1 MKTKRLEII
10 LISVL
15 TALFIATFVLTS
27 LFPKGYILGG
37 DYEYLV
43 TIIISFAL
51 LSWGISMIW
60 RVQYKKQRI
69 YIIILVLSFF
79 FWILLR
85 FVKWLPNIH
94 YVTIYA
100 DYFYYVPMTLIPII
114 FFMMTTDTF
123 FPNLKNKKIIYT
135 ILIILAY
142 LLIALVLTNE
152 LHYLVY
158 RNFKVTYADDP
169 NIEIITS
176 EYGPL
181 HYVAL
186 GFVGL
191 VSIAALI
198 VFLIGSRK
206 QVSLK
211 QLFVVSCSFIFIII
225 YIVLFTIGILSNV
238 PLLRDFATSITLLLS
253 LLLESLLSTGLIQNN
268 GKYAT
273 NFSKASIGIGIY
285 DENNKEIYKTS
296 AFDLTK
302 ENIKVL
308 DKNIGEYKIKI
319 IEDLSSIHDLQDSI
333 KREIDEIDSKNNSLK
348 KLIEISKEESSLNY
362 RLTLMNEIEN
372 NITTTK
378 NEILSLVKTLPDKL
392 DDSSKKTLGYIAMLL
407 GYMKQKC
414 MLLLRTKEQ
423 TSMDY
428 EQASLLMDVI
438 SRDIISAGYEDV
450 AINLNKTTSFDVKF
464 LSKINDFI
472 HEIAKNYAF
481 SDSELLIFID
491 YDSKICKARIIG
503 KDIVLKDVQS
513 SKSSTDDEGIIH
525 ILEVTYE

>member
-1 MKTKRLEII
+1 MKTKKLEVI
-10 LISVL
+10 LIIVL
-15 TALFIATFVLTS
+15 SALFIASFVLTS
-27 LFPKGYILGG
+27 VFPKGYIRGG
-37 DYEYLV
+37 DYEYLI
-43 TIIISFAL
+43 TIILSFAL

-60 RVQYKKQRI
+60 RAQYKRQRV

-94 YVTIYA
+94 YVSIYA

-123 FPNLKNKKIIYT
+123 FPNFKRKRLVYA
-135 ILIILAY
+135 ILIVFAY
-142 LLIALVLTNE
+142 VLIALVLTNE
-152 LHYLVY
+152 LHHLVY
-158 RNFKVTYADDP
+158 RNFKVTYGDDP

-176 EYGPL
+176 EYGSL

-186 GFVGL
+186 GFVGV
-191 VSIAALI
+191 VSIAALL

-211 QLFVVSCSFIFIII
+211 QLFVVSGSFILIIT
-225 YIVLFTIGILSNV
+225 YIVLFTIGLLSHV
-238 PLLRDFATSITLLLS
+238 PLLRDFATCITLLLS

-268 GKYAT
+268 GKYAF

-285 DENNKEIYKTS
+285 DEHLKEIYKTS
-296 AFDLTK
+296 AFDLSK
-302 ENIKVL
+302 KSIKVA
-308 DKNIGEYKIKI
+308 DKDIGEYKINI
-319 IEDLSSIHDLQDSI
+319 IEDLSSIHSLQESI
-333 KREIDEIDSKNNSLK
+333 KKEIEEIENKNSNLK

-362 RLTLMNEIEN
+362 RLSLMGEIEN
-372 NITTTK
+372 SITTTK
-378 NEILSLVKTLPDKL
+378 DEILSLVKTLPNKL

-414 MLLLRTKEQ
+414 MLLLRAKEQ

-438 SRDIISAGYEDV
+438 SRDVISAGYEDV
-450 AINLNKTTSFDVKF
+450 AIKLNKADSFDVRF
-464 LSKINDFI
+464 LSIVNDFI
-472 HEIAKNYAF
+472 HEIAKSYAF
-481 SDSELLIFID
+481 SDTELLIFID
-491 YDSKICKARIIG
+491 YENKAIKARIVGENI
-503 KDIVLKDVQS
+503 KLKEINQA
-513 SKSSTDDEGIIH
+513 KGNIDDEGVVH
-525 ILEVTYE
+525 LLEVAYE